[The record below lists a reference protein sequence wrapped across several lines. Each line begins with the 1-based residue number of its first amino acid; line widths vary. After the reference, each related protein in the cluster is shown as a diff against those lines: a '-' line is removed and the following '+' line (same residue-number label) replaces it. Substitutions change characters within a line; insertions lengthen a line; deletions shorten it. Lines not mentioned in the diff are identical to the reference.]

1 MVATP
6 ILISMHLKKKT
17 DRADVYTVFF
27 RMTHQ
32 GKSVSISLKTDVRMC
47 DWDDKKWNLKMQH
60 PSYQKLNMIMDQ
72 LRRNALNLHQ
82 DMLLKGRTIDVA
94 HIKDRLTRSNSAS
107 TNSDPTFLE
116 VFDKVIN
123 KKALLKGI
131 GNSRATIQ
139 KYKRCRA
146 HLVNYLKEYHK
157 KSDIRFDQLHLEFL
171 EDFEIYMK
179 TKGFCEHNTTMKYI
193 QTLKTIFRVAKARNI
208 TTSDPFIGFKISLRI
223 VDRAYL
229 SEDEIKRL
237 IATPL
242 PTAYMEVTRNMFVFA
257 CFTGLSYIDL
267 KNLKMQNIVCENGSY
282 WIRTKRQKTDI
293 NSNIP
298 LLPIPLNLI
307 KKNHPDIS
315 NANPHEPVIP
325 VTSNQNTNLA
335 LKKIATHCNIHKD
348 LTFHIA
354 RHTFATTITLSNGVP
369 IESVSKMLGHKRIAT
384 TQHYAK
390 IIDKKLEED
399 MKALEGRLRF

>member
-17 DRADVYTVFF
+17 DRSDVYTVFF

-32 GKSVSISLKTDVRMC
+32 GKSVSISLKTDVRKC

-94 HIKDRLTRSNSAS
+94 HIKDRLTRSNSVS
-107 TNSDPTFLE
+107 NNSDPTFLE

-123 KKALLKGI
+123 KKTLLKGM

-223 VDRAYL
+223 VDREYL

-267 KNLKMQNIVCENGSY
+267 KNLKMQNIVNENGSY
-282 WIRTKRQKTDI
+282 WIRTKRQKTDV

-307 KKNHPDIS
+307 KNNHPDIT
-315 NANPHEPVIP
+315 NANPHEPVIQ

-335 LKKIATHCNIHKD
+335 LKKIAIHCNIHKD

-384 TQHYAK
+384 TKHYAK

>member
-17 DRADVYTVFF
+17 DRSDVYTVFF

-32 GKSVSISLKTDVRMC
+32 GKSVSISLKTDVRKC

-94 HIKDRLTRSNSAS
+94 HIKDRLTRSNSVS
-107 TNSDPTFLE
+107 NNSDPTFLE

-123 KKALLKGI
+123 KKTLLKGM

-223 VDRAYL
+223 VDREYL

-267 KNLKMQNIVCENGSY
+267 KNLKMQNIVNENGSY
-282 WIRTKRQKTDI
+282 WIRTKRQKTDV

-307 KKNHPDIS
+307 KNNHPDIT
-315 NANPHEPVIP
+315 NANPHEPVIQ

-335 LKKIATHCNIHKD
+335 LKKIAIHCNIHKD

>member
-6 ILISMHLKKKT
+6 ILISMQLKKKT
-17 DRADVYTVFF
+17 DRTDVYTVFF

-32 GKSVSISLKTDVRMC
+32 GKTASISLKTDVRKG
-47 DWDDKKWNLKMQH
+47 DWDDKKWNLKLQH

-82 DMLLKGRTIDVA
+82 DMLLKGRTVDVA
-94 HIKDRLTRSNSAS
+94 YIKDRLTRTDSLSN
-107 TNSDPTFLE
+107 NSDPTFLE
-116 VFDKVIN
+116 VFDKVID
-123 KKALLKGI
+123 KKALLKGM

-139 KYKRCRA
+139 KYKRCRT
-146 HLVNYLKEYHK
+146 HLVNYLIAYHK
-157 KSDIRFDQLHLEFL
+157 KNDIRFDQLNLEFL

-179 TKGFCEHNTTMKYI
+179 TKGGCEHNTTMKYI

-242 PTAYMEVTRNMFVFA
+242 PTVYMEVTRSMFVFA
-257 CFTGLSYIDL
+257 CFTGLAYIDL
-267 KNLKMQNIVCENGSY
+267 KNLRMQHIICENGSY

-298 LLPIPLNLI
+298 LLPIPLHLI
-307 KKNHPDIS
+307 MKHHPDIS
-315 NANPHEPVIP
+315 TADPDASVIP
-325 VTSNQNTNLA
+325 VTSNQKTNLA
-335 LKKIATHCNIHKD
+335 LKKIAKHCGIHKD